1 MEHLLS
7 VLEGDAKRVVSA
19 IGRNGLLY
27 ATALKT
33 LKREFGNPEA
43 VFFLKLK
50 AVLDQSQ
57 MQTDD
62 QKGLKQFHQQ
72 LKTVITWLTSM
83 EYFSSINSTDN
94 VTKAMMH
101 LPKNLHTSYYK
112 RSDDADFNEN
122 NIDLISFERWL
133 ANKIHSSLNPIATL
147 STKRSK
153 SSGNQSDKSNMIVKT

>member
-19 IGRNGLLY
+19 VGRNGLFY

-62 QKGLKQFHQQ
+62 QKGLK
-72 LKTVITWLTSM
+72 
-83 EYFSSINSTDN
+83 
-94 VTKAMMH
+94 
-101 LPKNLHTSYYK
+101 
-112 RSDDADFNEN
+112 
-122 NIDLISFERWL
+122 
-133 ANKIHSSLNPIATL
+133 
-147 STKRSK
+147 
-153 SSGNQSDKSNMIVKT
+153 